1 MNIILEGGNESG
13 VSDVDGRSDKEME
26 ESIFPPLFITGEK
39 NEEDSD
45 DERESV
51 SAENDHDQIADE
63 EGEEYQ
69 AAERSASN
77 ITEESEM
84 SGVEDKNDEIERIKV
99 SKFEKYAPRRQKLQ
113 TPV

>member
-1 MNIILEGGNESG
+1 MEGGNESG

-26 ESIFPPLFITGEK
+26 EPIFPPLFITGEK
-39 NEEDSD
+39 NEEGSD
-45 DERESV
+45 DESESV

-69 AAERSASN
+69 AAERSPSN

-84 SGVEDKNDEIERIKV
+84 SGVEDKDDEIEHIKV